1 MAFNE
6 IVDTETEGI
15 SACAVE
21 GDVQFVQK
29 AVMESIQRQH
39 EYTIYKGE
47 GYVEAGV

>member
-1 MAFNE
+1 MAFNG

-29 AVMESIQRQH
+29 AVMESIQWQH
-39 EYTIYKGE
+39 EYTRGE